1 MTGDTETRFY
11 NVLGNSMACRET
23 GSGQPVVFLHGNPTS
38 SYLWR
43 NVMPEVAAEARCLAP
58 DLIGMGESQKLAD
71 PTASSYRFGEHRRY
85 LDALLEQLELGDA
98 VTLVLHDWGSA
109 LGFDWARR
117 HPERVRGLVYM
128 EALVRPLTWQEWP
141 EAGRSLFQAFRSA
154 AGENLVLEKNTFVE
168 RVLPGSIVR
177 NLSAEEMAAYRAP
190 FAAAGADRLPT
201 LTWPRELPIDGE
213 PADVVAIVSDY
224 AAWLARYLGTH
235 GVTDIILY
243 GDARPEQALEPIF
256 LRYVHTGAAPL
267 WVRRFC
273 ETVLDLANEGRLDPR
288 RFGARALRTRPLAR
302 MTGWKLLALTVGA
315 AAFMYRLFLRRP
327 G

>member
-71 PTASSYRFGEHRRY
+71 PTASRYRFGEHRRY

-168 RVLPGSIVR
+168 RVLPGSIIR

-201 LTWPRELPIDGE
+201 LTWPRDLPIDGE

-224 AAWLARYLGTH
+224 AAWLARCETPKLFINAKPGA
-235 GVTDIILY
+235 IL
-243 GDARPEQALEPIF
+243 
-256 LRYVHTGAAPL
+256 TGAPREFCRC
-267 WVRRFC
+267 WPNQREVTVRGIHFIQ
-273 ETVLDLANEGRLDPR
+273 EDSGPEI
-288 RFGARALRTRPLAR
+288 
-302 MTGWKLLALTVGA
+302 GA
-315 AAFMYRLFLRRP
+315 AIADWLRRVP
-327 G
+327 